1 MDFSNVNQNQQL
13 MYGGGYNANYNQ
25 NAQKAKMT
33 TGLSQEEINE
43 LRSLGSVKFNLN
55 LTREEEL
62 KCKCFH
68 KENGNIVVKDA
79 GDGYAEC
86 PICHERFYI
95 DPLSYEEVE
104 AAVSKIISI
113 LQMTK
118 TYFLDCPDNA
128 VEYFYSIALI
138 SKLPKLYQ
146 IAMDNYQK
154 PVHNNPLVYNNQQP
168 NTFRMYDNIVSPSSY
183 YNNVG
188 MGMNGYNPN
197 MMGMGM
203 NGYNPNM
210 AMNGYNPNMMGGMNG
225 YNPNM
230 MAMNNN
236 GYDPNMM
243 GMNNNG
249 YNPNIVDQ
257 PGFISSPNNMTQQ
270 ATAVAGGGSMTPST
284 NVGTETVSGVIK

>member
-154 PVHNNPLVYNNQQP
+154 HVHNNPLVYNNQQP

-188 MGMNGYNPN
+188 MGMGMNGYNPN
-197 MMGMGM
+197 MVMNGYNPNMGM

-210 AMNGYNPNMMGGMNG
+210 GM
-225 YNPNM
+225 
-230 MAMNNN
+230 
-236 GYDPNMM
+236 
-243 GMNNNG
+243 NG

-257 PGFISSPNNMTQQ
+257 PGFITSPNNMTQQ
-270 ATAVAGGGSMTPST
+270 ATAVAAGGSMTPST
-284 NVGTETVSGVIK
+284 TNNVVGADTVTGTLK

>member
-154 PVHNNPLVYNNQQP
+154 HVHNNPLVYNNQQP

-188 MGMNGYNPN
+188 MGM
-197 MMGMGM
+197 GM

-210 AMNGYNPNMMGGMNG
+210 VMNGYNPNMGM
-225 YNPNM
+225 
-230 MAMNNN
+230 
-236 GYDPNMM
+236 
-243 GMNNNG
+243 NG

-257 PGFISSPNNMTQQ
+257 PGFITSPNNMTQQ
-270 ATAVAGGGSMTPST
+270 ATAVAAGGSMTPST
-284 NVGTETVSGVIK
+284 TNNVVGADTVTGTLK

>member
-154 PVHNNPLVYNNQQP
+154 HVHNNPLVYNNQQP

-188 MGMNGYNPN
+188 MGMGMGFNPNMNGYNPN
-197 MMGMGM
+197 MMGMNGYNPNMNMNMNGYNPNMGM

-210 AMNGYNPNMMGGMNG
+210 GM
-225 YNPNM
+225 
-230 MAMNNN
+230 
-236 GYDPNMM
+236 
-243 GMNNNG
+243 NG

-257 PGFISSPNNMTQQ
+257 PGFITSPNNMTQQ
-270 ATAVAGGGSMTPST
+270 ATAVAAGGSMIPST
-284 NVGTETVSGVIK
+284 TNNVVGADTVTGTLK